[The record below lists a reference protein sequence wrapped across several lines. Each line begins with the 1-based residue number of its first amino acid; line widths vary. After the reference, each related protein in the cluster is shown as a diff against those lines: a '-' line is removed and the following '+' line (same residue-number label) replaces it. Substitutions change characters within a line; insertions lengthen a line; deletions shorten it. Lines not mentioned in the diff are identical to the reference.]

1 MKKLFTS
8 LLSLVLLFSMV
19 GSVFAESVKVDY
31 AYSSALVKAVQLDEV
46 FVGAVGV
53 DGEFLVLNQQKA
65 IDNGISS
72 DKINEAKEKIK
83 EYNKIIE
90 DTLAITPYFTFVGNQ
105 ILFDDLAAEK
115 NGVSKELINATKYDV
130 EKINGEA
137 NSIATFA
144 SCEGTNKYEDRW
156 YGYDTYFDS
165 CNTTKLI
172 GYLTIGAAITTI
184 AAAITAFIAP
194 PAGVAVGI
202 AAGLIGA
209 GAGVLTVASANGC
222 GVIIRWTLDKPIWSG
237 SQC

>member
-115 NGVSKELINATKYDV
+115 NGVSTELINATKYDV

>member
-115 NGVSKELINATKYDV
+115 NGVSTELINATKYDV

-137 NSIATFA
+137 NSIASFA